1 MTAAVGVGHLAAAD
15 TAPLDTASVDTAVR
29 QAVERSAPVRVPL
42 ETFETTTGRVGRGS
56 RVVRRLLAP
65 LGIYTVP
72 VLIVVLWQVASWRGW
87 VSQSFAASPAQI
99 GRAAVSLWQQ
109 GLLWPDVTASLTRS
123 AEGLAL
129 GLTVGL
135 VAGTVAG
142 LWQLGEQA
150 FSGLASILNTIP
162 LLALLPLM
170 IVWFGI
176 GEESKIL
183 LIALGAGIPIYLN
196 LFAAIRGVDRGL
208 VEMALAAGAGR
219 WRLVTRLL
227 LPGALPGL
235 LVGLRF
241 ALAYSVL
248 GLVAAE
254 QVNANSGIGFMINQA
269 QTYERVDQIYLG
281 IAIYAV
287 LGLAADR
294 LVHVAERVL
303 LVWRPTYSGS

>member
-1 MTAAVGVGHLAAAD
+1 MTTVVDQSLAAAVD
-15 TAPLDTASVDTAVR
+15 TAPLTKAESTLSRPA
-29 QAVERSAPVRVPL
+29 L
-42 ETFETTTGRVGRGS
+42 ETFAASTGRGGRAS
-56 RVVRRLLAP
+56 RLVRRSASP
-65 LGIYTVP
+65 LGVYSVP
-72 VLIVVLWQVASWRGW
+72 VLIVVLWQLASSRGW
-87 VSQSFAASPAQI
+87 ISQTFAVSPVQI
-99 GRAAVSLWQQ
+99 GRAALSLWQQ
-109 GLLWPDVTASLTRS
+109 GLLWPDITASLTRS
-123 AEGLAL
+123 GEGLVL
-129 GLTVGL
+129 GLSVGL

-142 LWQLGEQA
+142 LWKLGEQA

-183 LIALGAGIPIYLN
+183 LIALGAGVPIYLN
-196 LFAAIRGVDRGL
+196 LFSAIRGVDHGL

-254 QVNANSGIGFMINQA
+254 QVNAGSGIGFMINQA
-269 QTYERVDQIYLG
+269 QTM
-281 IAIYAV
+281 
-287 LGLAADR
+287 
-294 LVHVAERVL
+294 
-303 LVWRPTYSGS
+303 SGSTRSTSG